1 VVSVKSSRLH
11 SLRIFVAFAALLL
24 LAAAPACKRSV
35 ITKHEYMYVSAAETS
50 LRDRVATLYTKV
62 GTVHNGER
70 VDVLERQR
78 RFVRV
83 RTDAGIEGWI
93 EQRSLVSQEVFDGF
107 QKLQQDGK
115 AVSVQ
120 AHGTTRTELNMHLTP
135 ARDGER
141 LYQLKDA
148 EKVEVLKRATSDK
161 NAPKPPAPPK
171 PGTQTAKG
179 QPTSPANNDQKQPSP
194 APPVSNQPAA
204 SQPTPTPGATTPV
217 SGAKTVAG
225 GATDKTKAKD
235 TEPPKPLMEDWYLV
249 RNSAGQ
255 VGWVLMRM
263 IDLDVPL
270 DIAQYAEGQRIMGYF
285 VLNTVPETIDGQ
297 QKEEPQYLVL
307 LNEPKDGLAWDYNQV
322 RVFTRNRNKHR
333 YETAYRE
340 RNMEGYFPVTTGHA
354 VFDKEG
360 DLPTFTIRKM
370 YDNGQIEQ
378 VTYKMNGPIVRRVP
392 TPEELAA
399 QKAKHDSAAAAHQQ
413 SASKPASSKP
423 PKSKKKTKHKPH

>member
-1 VVSVKSSRLH
+1 VT
-11 SLRIFVAFAALLL
+11 FAALLL

-35 ITKHEYMYVSAAETS
+35 ITKHEYMYVSAVETG

-83 RTDAGIEGWI
+83 RTDGGVEGWI
-93 EQRSLVSQEVFDGF
+93 EQRSLVTQEVFDGF
-107 QKLQQDGK
+107 QKLQQDAKGT
-115 AVSVQ
+115 SVQ
-120 AHGTTRTELNMHLTP
+120 AHGTTRAELNMHLTP

-141 LYQLKDA
+141 LYQLKET
-148 EKVEVLKRATSDK
+148 EKVEVLKRATTDK

-171 PGTQTAKG
+171 PVAQNTKS
-179 QPTSPANNDQKQPSP
+179 QPTTKDQVSTTP
-194 APPVSNQPAA
+194 APSNQPTATASVPAA
-204 SQPTPTPGATTPV
+204 AATPSAPGTKPA
-217 SGAKTVAG
+217 AAVAI
-225 GATDKTKAKD
+225 AKD
-235 TEPPKPLMEDWYLV
+235 AEPAKPVMEDWYLV

-270 DIAQYAEGQRIMGYF
+270 DIAQYAEGRRIMGYF

-297 QKEEPQYLVL
+297 PKEMPQYLVL
-307 LNEPKDGLAWDYNQV
+307 LNEPKDGLAWDYNQI

-340 RNMEGYFPVTTGHA
+340 RNLEGYFPVTTGHV

-360 DLPTFTIRKM
+360 DLPTFTIRKKLE
-370 YDNGQIEQ
+370 DGQMVD

-392 TPEELAA
+392 TAEELAA
-399 QKAKHDSAAAAHQQ
+399 QKAKHDADAAARQQ
-413 SASKPASSKP
+413 ANAKPVSSK
-423 PKSKKKTKHKPH
+423 PKSKKKAKHKPH

>member
-1 VVSVKSSRLH
+1 VT
-11 SLRIFVAFAALLL
+11 FAALLL

-35 ITKHEYMYVSAAETS
+35 ITKHEYMYVSAVETG

-83 RTDAGIEGWI
+83 RTDGGVEGWI
-93 EQRSLVSQEVFDGF
+93 EQRSLVTQEVFDGF
-107 QKLQQDGK
+107 QKLQQDAKGT
-115 AVSVQ
+115 SVQ
-120 AHGTTRTELNMHLTP
+120 ARGTTRAELNMHLTP

-141 LYQLKDA
+141 LYQLKET
-148 EKVEVLKRATSDK
+148 EKVEVLKRATTDK

-171 PGTQTAKG
+171 PVAQNTKS
-179 QPTSPANNDQKQPSP
+179 QPTTKDQVPTTP
-194 APPVSNQPAA
+194 APSNQPTATASVPAA
-204 SQPTPTPGATTPV
+204 AATPSAPGTKPA
-217 SGAKTVAG
+217 AAVAI
-225 GATDKTKAKD
+225 AKD
-235 TEPPKPLMEDWYLV
+235 AEPAKPVMEDWYLV

-270 DIAQYAEGQRIMGYF
+270 DIAQYAEGRRIMGYF

-297 QKEEPQYLVL
+297 PKEMPQYLVL
-307 LNEPKDGLAWDYNQV
+307 LNEPKDGLAWDYNQI

-340 RNMEGYFPVTTGHA
+340 RNLEGYFPVTTGHA

-360 DLPTFTIRKM
+360 DLPTFTIRKKLE
-370 YDNGQIEQ
+370 DGQMVD

-392 TPEELAA
+392 TAEELAA
-399 QKAKHDSAAAAHQQ
+399 QKAKHDADAAARQQ
-413 SASKPASSKP
+413 AKAKPVSSK
-423 PKSKKKTKHKPH
+423 PKSKKKAKHKPH